1 MKASTVAII
10 LLLSVCIAYAVAIPD
25 NSDDIDLEE
34 DKRAAVKVRFGKRAP
49 VKVRFGKR
57 GDDEYEVNDDSDSFY
72 KRAAYKV
79 RFGKRAPVKVRFG

>member
-1 MKASTVAII
+1 MKSSTVAII

-25 NSDDIDLEE
+25 NSDEIDLEE

-57 GDDEYEVNDDSDSFY
+57 GDDEFEVNDDSDY
-72 KRAAYKV
+72 DKRAAYKV

>member
-25 NSDDIDLEE
+25 ISDEIDLEE

-57 GDDEYEVNDDSDSFY
+57 GDDEFEVNDDSDSD